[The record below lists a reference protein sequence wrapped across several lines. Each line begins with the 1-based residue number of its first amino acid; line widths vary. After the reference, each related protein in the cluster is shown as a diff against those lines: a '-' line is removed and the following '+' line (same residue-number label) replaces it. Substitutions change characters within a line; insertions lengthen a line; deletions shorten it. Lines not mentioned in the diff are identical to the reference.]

1 MFYFVAMNIEKLY
14 AIYRD
19 YPQITTDTRKSVAGK
34 IFFCLKGPN
43 FDANTFAEEALRQGA
58 MHVVSDDQRWKGTPR
73 ITVVNDALQTLQ
85 NLALRHRETFSFP
98 VIGLTGSNGKT
109 THKELIKAVLSKK
122 FKTYA
127 TEGNLNNHI
136 GVPLTLLSIP
146 SDAGIAIIE
155 MGANHRGEIR
165 DLCRIAGP
173 NYGLITNIG
182 KAHLE
187 GFGGIEGVK
196 LGKKELYDFISTGKG
211 KLFVNGD
218 DPVLDKL
225 SKKIPRVLYGSD
237 PAFFVS
243 GKILNS
249 EPRVRFEFYYRG
261 ASSGE
266 VQANMVGRYN
276 FQNYLAAA
284 CVGVYFGVEPGLV
297 RKALASYTPKNNR
310 SQILD
315 TEHNR
320 LILDAY
326 NANPTSMELAL
337 QDFAAMDEWPKIA
350 FVGHMLELGDTSQAE
365 HQHLINQAIKLG
377 VPTVLVGDQ
386 FASCD
391 KQGLPYFSTREEFLD
406 WLKKKKWR
414 GHLILLKGSRGI
426 AMEKAMEFL

>member
-1 MFYFVAMNIEKLY
+1 MNIEKLY

-19 YPQITTDTRKSVAGK
+19 YPRIATDTRKSVAGK

-43 FDANTFAEEALRQGA
+43 FDANSFAEEALRQGA
-58 MHVVSDDQRWKGTPR
+58 KHVVSDDQKWKDTDR
-73 ITVVNDALQTLQ
+73 ITVVEDALQTLQ
-85 NLALRHRETFSFP
+85 DLALRHRETFSFP

-122 FKTYA
+122 YNTYA

-146 SDAGIAIIE
+146 SDAGIAIVE

-165 DLCRIAGP
+165 DLCRIARP

-196 LGKKELYDFISTGKG
+196 LGKKELYDFIKVGKG

-218 DPVLDKL
+218 DPMLTGL
-225 SKKIPRVLYGSD
+225 SEKIPRVLYGAN
-237 PAFFVS
+237 PEFFVS
-243 GKILNS
+243 GKILNTG
-249 EPRVRFEFYYRG
+249 PRVRFEFYYRG

-266 VQANMVGRYN
+266 VQAKMVGTYN

-284 CVGVYFGVEPGLV
+284 CVGIYFGVEPGLV
-297 RKALASYTPKNNR
+297 RKALSAYVPQNNR
-310 SQILD
+310 SQFLD
-315 TEHNR
+315 TKHNR

-326 NANPTSMELAL
+326 NANPSSMELAL
-337 QDFAAMDEWPKIA
+337 QDFAAMDEWPKTA
-350 FVGHMLELGDTSQAE
+350 FIGHMLELGETSKME
-365 HQHLINQAIKLG
+365 HQRVIDQVIKLSI
-377 VPTVLVGDQ
+377 PAVLVGDQ
-386 FASCD
+386 FGTCD
-391 KQGLPYFSTREEFLD
+391 NRGLTYFSTREEFLT
-406 WLKKKKWR
+406 WLRKEKLR

-426 AMEKAMEFL
+426 AMEKAVEWL